1 VTHGSGSTSIQ
12 RPAGID
18 RASYRAS
25 HSSWTCCNIRIAG
38 STEGP
43 EASGGR
49 LFFTASMKSK
59 ITRAALSCS
68 FSKEA
73 LAEFAVSGLSNHQLL
88 HAYSDK
94 TDEERSIIC
103 LHP

>member
-1 VTHGSGSTSIQ
+1 MGVDKVWCPDPLGLRQSLGVSPMRVMKQGDEEAIPVGPS
-12 RPAGID
+12 
-18 RASYRAS
+18 
-25 HSSWTCCNIRIAG
+25 RIAFKG
-38 STEGP
+38 FP
-43 EASGGR
+43 Y
-49 LFFTASMKSK
+49 
-59 ITRAALSCS
+59 
-68 FSKEA
+68 EA